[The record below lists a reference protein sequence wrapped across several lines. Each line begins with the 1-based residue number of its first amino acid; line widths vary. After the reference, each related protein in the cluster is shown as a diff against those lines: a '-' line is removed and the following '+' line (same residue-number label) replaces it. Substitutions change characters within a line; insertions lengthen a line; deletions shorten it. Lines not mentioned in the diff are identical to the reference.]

1 MPRSAYGGDA
11 GASRRGRLTE
21 AVRAP
26 SASTILT
33 RVPTVSFLF
42 VDQVG
47 STAQLQVLGDERA
60 APVRRAL
67 FDIIQS
73 ALAAHGG
80 TLVDNTGDGVMAT
93 FGSAVAAVD
102 CAAAIQGGVR
112 RHNRTR
118 PAAESVEV
126 RAGIHTG
133 EPVTDEAGRYFGMAV
148 VVAARLCAAAEGGQI
163 LVSDLVRA
171 LCASRDHLVF
181 SSIGSLELKGVGE
194 PVPAHIVVMDLSERS
209 ALIPAPEQLTVHEPF
224 FVGRVAARAAID
236 SAWRA
241 VEGGDRRLVLV
252 SGDPG
257 VGKTRL
263 VAEAAVAAHERGAIV
278 LFGRC
283 DDELGIPYQPFV
295 EGLRHVVRYT
305 PAPRLAT
312 RLGRYGGELGR
323 LLPELAG
330 RADLPARIASDAETE
345 RYRLFDAVTS
355 WLVALAAEAPVLF
368 VIDDLHWATK
378 PTLLLLRYLAQCS
391 ELSHVCVVTT
401 YRQTDLGREH
411 PLTELLADLRREAG
425 VARLALPGLT
435 EHDIA
440 ELIAKTA
447 QQDHDLDGDHLARI
461 IHAETDGNAFFV
473 AEVLRYLMESGEVV
487 GRNDRRA
494 PDRPPGELSIPESVR
509 EVVGRRLG
517 RLGPQVNQVLEV
529 AAVAG
534 LQLDVAVLAAAHDV
548 APDELLV
555 TLDDAATAGLVRY
568 GSVAC
573 HRFAHALVRTTVYD
587 GLPLARRVRL
597 HRRVAEAIERVHS
610 HRLDEHLS
618 ELAYHFAQATVG
630 GDVSTAVDYSTRA
643 GDRALAQLA
652 HDEAASYYRQALD
665 LLDAAEAPADS
676 RRAGLLVALAEA
688 QARAGDRA
696 HRQTIRD
703 AVELARALGDSDRLV
718 DAALVRSRID
728 FGIVEVEGV
737 DDERVELLEEAL
749 ATAPERDTR
758 TRARL
763 LATLAGDLG
772 PRDATRA
779 ERLSADAVAMA
790 RRLGD
795 PAVLA
800 YALHARF
807 YGLEDPE
814 TRGERRAVLT
824 EQAELARRLGDPLHL
839 FWANINAFT
848 VALEELDPEAIA
860 DHLVESER
868 LAAELNQPAL
878 RWLVGTGRVTWD
890 TLTGNFEAAERLM
903 TERLA
908 AGQAIEQSDAF
919 YVYATQLFTLRLL
932 QGRAG
937 ELADLATSVTAS
949 WSGIPGILEPIIALL
964 QVESGRADEARA
976 TLEPLAAGGF
986 TELAHGAARLV
997 ALAAAAW
1004 VAATLGERVWAQCL
1018 ESLLRPH
1025 LGLGVEVGWAWW
1037 GPVDRY
1043 VALLNVTLDRLD
1055 EADQH
1060 FAAAAELSNRMG
1072 ATPWL
1077 ARTQIEWADMLE
1089 RRGLVGDKDK
1099 AATLRTEALAT
1110 AKRLG
1115 LTAIEQRASN

>member
-1 MPRSAYGGDA
+1 
-11 GASRRGRLTE
+11 
-21 AVRAP
+21 
-26 SASTILT
+26 
-33 RVPTVSFLF
+33 
-42 VDQVG
+42 
-47 STAQLQVLGDERA
+47 
-60 APVRRAL
+60 VRRAL
-67 FDIIQS
+67 FETLQS
-73 ALAAHGG
+73 ALTAYGG

-93 FGSAVAAVD
+93 FESAVAAVD
-102 CAAAIQGGVR
+102 CAAAIQRGVR
-112 RHNRTR
+112 RQNRTH
-118 PAAESVEV
+118 PPAESVEV

-163 LVSDLVRA
+163 LVSELVRA
-171 LCASRDHLVF
+171 LCASRDHLAF
-181 SSIGSLELKGVGE
+181 SPMGSLVLKGVGE
-194 PVPAHIVVMDLSERS
+194 PVPTHSVVLDLGERS
-209 ALIPAPEQLTVHEPF
+209 ASIPVPEPLTTHDPLC
-224 FVGRVAARAAID
+224 FVGRVAERAAID
-236 SAWRA
+236 SIWRG
-241 VEGGDRRLVLV
+241 VEAGDRRLVLV
-252 SGDPG
+252 SGEPG

-263 VAEAAVAAHERGAIV
+263 VAEAAVAAHTRGAIV

-295 EGLRHVVRYT
+295 EGLRYVVRYT
-305 PAPRLAT
+305 PTARLAT

-345 RYRLFDAVTS
+345 RYRLFDAVTG

-368 VIDDLHWATK
+368 VIDDLQWATK
-378 PTLLLLRYLAQCS
+378 PTLLLLRYLAQCP
-391 ELSHVCVVTT
+391 EVSHVCVVATF
-401 YRQTDLGREH
+401 RQTDIGREH
-411 PLTELLADLRREAG
+411 PLAELLADLRREAG
-425 VARLALPGLT
+425 IARLALPGLS
-435 EHDIA
+435 EQDVA
-440 ELIAKTA
+440 ELLANSA
-447 QQDHDLDGDHLARI
+447 QQDGGLDGGDLARE

-473 AEVLRYLMESGEVV
+473 AEVVRDLIESGNVV
-487 GRNDRRA
+487 SRDDRWTLDH
-494 PDRPPGELSIPESVR
+494 PVGELRIPESVR

-517 RLGPQVNQVLEV
+517 RLAEQVNQVLEV
-529 AAVAG
+529 SSVAG
-534 LQLDVAVLAAAHDV
+534 SQLDVAVLAAAHDV
-548 APDELLV
+548 PPDELLV
-555 TLDDAATAGLVRY
+555 TLDAAATAGLVRY
-568 GSVAC
+568 GSMG
-573 HRFAHALVRTTVYD
+573 RPQFAHALVRTTVYD

-597 HRRVAEAIERVHS
+597 HRSIGEAIESAHS

-618 ELAYHFAQATVG
+618 ELAYHFAQATLG
-630 GDVSTAVDYSTRA
+630 GDVSRAVDYSTRA

-688 QARAGDRA
+688 QARAGDRV

-703 AVELARALGDSDRLV
+703 AAELARALGDCDRLA

-737 DDERVELLEEAL
+737 DDERVALLEEAL
-749 ATAPERDTR
+749 ASAPERDTT

-779 ERLSADAVAMA
+779 EGLSADAVAMA

-814 TRGERRAVLT
+814 TRGERRAVLA
-824 EQAELARRLGDPLHL
+824 EQADLARRLGDPLHL

-848 VALEELDPEAIA
+848 VALEEINPEAIA
-860 DHLVESER
+860 DHLAESER

-878 RWLVGTGRVTWD
+878 RWLAGTGRVTWD
-890 TLTGNFEAAERLM
+890 TLTGNFEAAERRV

-908 AGQAIEQSDAF
+908 VGQAIEQSDAF
-919 YVYATQLFTLRLL
+919 YAYATQLFTLRLL
-932 QGRAG
+932 QGRLS
-937 ELADLATSVTAS
+937 ELADLLAS
-949 WSGIPGILEPIIALL
+949 AAANWSGIPGILEPGIALL
-964 QVESGRADEARA
+964 QVETGRADEARA
-976 TLEPLAAGGF
+976 TLAPLAAGGF
-986 TELAHGAARLV
+986 TELAHGATRLL
-997 ALAAAAW
+997 ALAASAW
-1004 VAATLGERVWAQCL
+1004 VAATLGERAWAQRL

-1043 VALLNVTLDRLD
+1043 VALLKGTLDRLE

-1060 FAAAAELSNRMG
+1060 FAAAAELADRMG
-1072 ATPWL
+1072 SQPWL
-1077 ARTQIEWADMLE
+1077 ARTQIEWADLLE
-1089 RRGLVGDKDK
+1089 RRGRVGDSDQ
-1099 AATLRTEALAT
+1099 AATLRTEALA
-1110 AKRLG
+1110 AANRLG
-1115 LTAIEQRASN
+1115 LAAVEQRARSSPPK